1 MECKKKMTK
10 NKEEII
16 YALSIK
22 YNLSIKKVTEIIN
35 YQFKYVAK
43 IMAKGDFESIRLPYF
58 GKFSVNKNRIKYIT
72 KFKNDKENNKTSN
85 K

>member
-1 MECKKKMTK
+1 MKEFAVSK

-43 IMAKGDFESIRLPYF
+43 IMAKGNFEYVRLPYF
-58 GKFSVNKNRIKYIT
+58 GKFSVKPGRLKYIRD
-72 KFKNDKENNKTSN
+72 KKNNG
-85 K
+85 